1 MTKAEPRNQAEIL
14 QAFKFKTNYN
24 PKDQMT
30 FSLLNTILGGGPSS
44 RLFNDLREQQKLAY
58 RVESDIDY
66 EGDTGIISLGIKTTT
81 DNPSENIE
89 QFDNVKKSLDGFKK
103 HIEMLK
109 TQPVSQDELDSAKLV
124 VKTKLLNVLETS
136 DGQTGVLSG
145 SMDSYYGI
153 NMVNKNLKL
162 IDEITAAD
170 IQNAANYIFNSNS
183 VISILASQK
192 TLDNMNIGQQV

>member
-1 MTKAEPRNQAEIL
+1 
-14 QAFKFKTNYN
+14 
-24 PKDQMT
+24 
-30 FSLLNTILGGGPSS
+30 
-44 RLFNDLREQQKLAY
+44 
-58 RVESDIDY
+58 
-66 EGDTGIISLGIKTTT
+66 
-81 DNPSENIE
+81 
-89 QFDNVKKSLDGFKK
+89 
-103 HIEMLK
+103 MLK

-170 IQNAANYIFNSNS
+170 IQKRKANYIFNSNS

-192 TLDNMNIGQQV
+192 TLDNMNIGQQI

>member
-1 MTKAEPRNQAEIL
+1 
-14 QAFKFKTNYN
+14 
-24 PKDQMT
+24 
-30 FSLLNTILGGGPSS
+30 
-44 RLFNDLREQQKLAY
+44 
-58 RVESDIDY
+58 
-66 EGDTGIISLGIKTTT
+66 
-81 DNPSENIE
+81 
-89 QFDNVKKSLDGFKK
+89 
-103 HIEMLK
+103 MLK
-109 TQPVSQDELDSAKLV
+109 TQPVSQDELDSAKLS

-192 TLDNMNIGQQV
+192 TLDNINIGQQI